1 MPVLPQSPKNN
12 PHQLHLGKFGVGR
25 FQVVAMIGPY
35 PGESALKIRS
45 PFLTK
50 LVVAAF
56 GRGTQLLFRTLRRE
70 IHVKTPGTNPY
81 VASGEERFLY
91 SVWHDSMLLPIFGG
105 RHTCSSALVS
115 RHQDGSYVAGI
126 LKMVGVSSVRGST
139 KHGGASAVRQMMT
152 TAKDRHI
159 VITPD
164 GPRGP
169 RRKLQRGIVFLA
181 SHSGRAIVPTAYSCI
196 RSWRI
201 KGSWTDLM
209 IPKPFTKVFLATAEP
224 IYVPPNL
231 SRQEVARYT
240 AVVQDAMD
248 RLNAEMDRMAALP
261 GNQNGRI
268 ALPDS
273 GADCP
278 DKRTRARRPASST
291 VSNLD

>member
-1 MPVLPQSPKNN
+1 M
-12 PHQLHLGKFGVGR
+12 
-25 FQVVAMIGPY
+25 
-35 PGESALKIRS
+35 KIRS
-45 PFLTK
+45 PLLTK
-50 LVVAAF
+50 LAIAAF
-56 GRGTQLLFRTLRRE
+56 TRAVQLLFCTLRRE
-70 IHVKTPGTNPY
+70 FRERTPGTNPY
-81 VASGEERFLY
+81 VVSGTRRFLY
-91 SVWHDSMLLPIFGG
+91 CVWHDSIIVPIFAG
-105 RHTCSSALVS
+105 RHTHSSALVS
-115 RHQDGSYVAGI
+115 RHHDGSYIAGI
-126 LKMVGVSSVRGST
+126 LRIVGMSSVRGST

-152 TAKDRHI
+152 TAKDKHI

-169 RRKLQRGIVFLA
+169 RRKMQSGIVFLA
-181 SHSGRAIVPTAYSCI
+181 SHTGRAIVPTAYACI

-224 IYVPPNL
+224 IYVPPDL

-240 AVVQDAMD
+240 ALVQDEMD
-248 RLNAEMDRMAALP
+248 RLNAEMERMAALP

-278 DKRTRARRPASST
+278 DKRTRAQRPASST